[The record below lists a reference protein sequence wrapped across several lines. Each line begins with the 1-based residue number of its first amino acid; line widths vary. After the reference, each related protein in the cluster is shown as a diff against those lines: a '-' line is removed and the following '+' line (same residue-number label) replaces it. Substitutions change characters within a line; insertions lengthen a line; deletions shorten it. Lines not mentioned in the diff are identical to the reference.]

1 MGTENNNYPDFGY
14 SAEELSAYTLSVGVF
29 IISLKGGK
37 MTNFS
42 PTDVQGFKKWLTKH
56 KVRDISVDDGVSKYV
71 REELP
76 NKKIRRK

>member
-1 MGTENNNYPDFGY
+1 MGTENNNYPDFDY
-14 SAEELSAYTLSVGVF
+14 SAEELSAYTFSIGVF

-42 PTDVQGFKKWLTKH
+42 PADVEGFRRWLTKH
-56 KVRDISVDDGVSKYV
+56 KIRDISVDDGVSKHV

-76 NKKIRRK
+76 NKKIKRK

>member
-1 MGTENNNYPDFGY
+1 MGTENNKYPEFDY
-14 SAEELSAYTLSVGVF
+14 SAEELSAYAFSVGTF

-42 PTDVQGFKKWLTKH
+42 PKDVESFKKWLTKH
-56 KVRDISVDDGVSKYV
+56 KVRDISVDDGVSKHV

-76 NKKIRRK
+76 DKKIKRK